1 MSLVLFGEDGTG
13 QASLLRAKLQK
24 VQECPGL
31 VFWGK
36 LLPSLPDL
44 ISELGDFLFIGQQAA
59 PLTGQAV
66 HLAVGSLLQSRL
78 VDEWRAHVDCRILSY
93 PALSIGNRRTR
104 IRPSVTVISAPPSN
118 ASWCCSTITRRC
130 RFTLAGC
137 IYRKRKRRDSHVGQ
151 EFHTTVNSSAWTDS
165 SANQAAYAN
174 AWRMSSGSR

>member
-1 MSLVLFGEDGTG
+1 MRMPVSI
-13 QASLLRAKLQK
+13 LRP
-24 VQECPGL
+24 CITT
-31 VFWGK
+31 WSK
-36 LLPSLPDL
+36 LLGIAMDFTGRESTTQRYQHIGQVSLPDCDVTL
-44 ISELGDFLFIGQQAA
+44 RYTVHNSHRIEPVDLPDFNCAIY
-59 PLTGQAV
+59 
-66 HLAVGSLLQSRL
+66 SRCSK
-78 VDEWRAHVDCRILSY
+78 VMLSY

-137 IYRKRKRRDSHVGQ
+137 IFRKRKRRDSHVGQ